1 MKTLDQYCIRL
12 TPVPAI
18 ALAIVLLCGRTS
30 IAAKPNF
37 VITIADDHGVY
48 HSSVYGAN
56 EFQTPNLQQMAKEGI
71 RFDNAYVAS
80 PACAPSR
87 AALFTGRMPY
97 SNGIVGNHEVELK
110 PGVSS
115 LLPTLLEQGYQV
127 VFHGKVGHAGRKHFG
142 QYVPDGVKILGGGGL
157 QQTMTLDQVET
168 FLQQRPEDAPP
179 LALFLGWTDTH
190 TAWPPK
196 EETRIVPEEVVIPP
210 KIFDT
215 PEARVEMTRYV
226 EGAEDIDRRVGQT
239 RRLIAKHLDVN
250 NTLVVYTS
258 DHGMPWPFAKWS
270 LYETGIR
277 TPLIAVWPGKIKPS
291 STTDAMVSWIDL
303 MPTLIDLAG
312 GTSPSGID
320 GRSFSKV
327 LFGETDKHREVIFA
341 THKGDNEKNVYP
353 IRSVRVGQWKYIRN
367 LHPEFAYTT
376 HTDVWARE
384 VPRIDG
390 HWAHA
395 GHHWQSYID
404 AAKTDPKAAAFLHDY
419 HSSPAEELYQIEK
432 DPYEQNNLAGL
443 PDHAVKLAELRAM
456 VSKRM
461 EEVGDDESLSGP
473 AQLLKDFPLPSPAGD
488 KVFDEIDGTVIMEM
502 ESTQSPLGEWK
513 ERTTLQP
520 FTGTGYLEFM
530 GNNPGV
536 GAPDSPLN
544 YEFRINT
551 PGDYWISVR
560 SHKRLTGDDGVTARS
575 DMCNDCYIRVEGD
588 YSSADPTLP
597 LQWLKKDMKFW
608 GNAADLDWKNW
619 SSKVVGDHDAIKTV
633 RYRFQAG
640 KQYRLVVSG
649 RAQRFSLDR
658 IVITRVQDQR
668 FNETGKESRW
678 VTPKPLADIENVGKD
693 KFVVWQP
700 LSISFNGPAASE
712 TDDQPNPF
720 LDYRLQVQ
728 FVGPSG
734 QSYDVPG
741 YFDGDGNGGESGN
754 KWAVKFTPD
763 EQGEWSYKASLRHG
777 SNVAVSLAG
786 DAAKA
791 VTLPGAGGT
800 IKVEPRDTSAAG
812 FLKWGRLEY
821 VGGHYLKFKDGPHWI
836 RGGADSPEN
845 FLAYAGFDNTPAS
858 HRYAD
863 HVSDWRDGDPDWN
876 NGSGKAIIGA
886 LNSLADQQVNSLYFL
901 TMNIGGDGGDVWPW
915 SGKPVRKGSPMDD
928 NRHFDL
934 GKLRQWEIVFAHAQ
948 RQGINLHFVFNEAE
962 EANKKELDDGELGI
976 ERKLYYRE
984 MIARFGH
991 HNALSWNLCE
1001 EYNIGFNL
1009 GPERV
1014 RSFAD
1019 YVNAVDPYNH
1029 PISVHSAH
1037 DPLKALKFTFGD
1049 KRFAVTSI
1057 QLNQRRIDTL
1067 VEDFRKATTAAGR
1080 PLPISMDEFTLDV
1093 GQDASWKPF
1102 DRPELHRRQK
1112 LWPTLLSGGQIEF
1125 ILEDLLKT
1133 ESFKTAKR
1141 QALWKSVAIARTFME
1156 EHLPFWEMS
1165 PADELVE
1172 GESTLKVGLGSG
1184 RSFQLD
1190 AQVFCK
1196 PGHVYAIY
1204 YPTASRT
1211 GQLDL
1216 RNDHVK
1222 FQARWYNPRNGEFEG
1237 PMVNLRAGNWVPLPV
1252 APSAPDEDWVL
1263 LLTVET
1269 E

>member
-1 MKTLDQYCIRL
+1 M
-12 TPVPAI
+12 PSI
-18 ALAIVLLCGRTS
+18 ALAIVLLCGSTAM
-30 IAAKPNF
+30 AAKPNF
-37 VITIADDHGVY
+37 VITIADDHGVH
-48 HSSVYGAN
+48 HSSVYGSS
-56 EFQTPNLQQMAKEGI
+56 EFQTPNLQRMAEEGI

-97 SNGIVGNHEVELK
+97 SNGVVGNHEIDLK
-110 PGVSS
+110 PGVVS
-115 LLPTLLEQGYQV
+115 LLPALLEQGYEV

-168 FLQQRPEDAPP
+168 FLQQRPEDAAP

-196 EETRIVPEEVVIPP
+196 EEARIAPEDVVIPP

-239 RRLIAKHLDVN
+239 RQLIAKHLDVN

-270 LYETGIR
+270 LYESGIR
-277 TPLIAVWPGKIKPS
+277 TPLIAVWPGKIQPS
-291 STTDAMVSWIDL
+291 SSTDAMVSWIDL

-320 GRSFSKV
+320 GRSFAKV
-327 LFGETDKHREVIFA
+327 LFGETDQHRDVIFA
-341 THKGDNEKNVYP
+341 THKGDKEKNVYP
-353 IRSVRVGQWKYIRN
+353 IRSVRVGKWKYIRN

-376 HTDVWARE
+376 HTDVWAKE
-384 VPRIDG
+384 SPRDPK

-395 GHHWQSYID
+395 GHHWQSYIE

-419 HSSPAEELYQIEK
+419 HSSPAEELYQIEQ
-432 DPYEQNNLAGL
+432 DPYEQNNLAGS
-443 PDHAVKLAELRAM
+443 PDHAAKLVELRAM

-461 EEVGDDESLSGP
+461 EEVGDDGSLSGP
-473 AQLLKDFPLPSPAGD
+473 PQLLNDFALPPTAGD
-488 KVFDEIDGTVIMEM
+488 KIFDEVDGTVIIEM
-502 ESTQSPLGEWK
+502 ESTQSPLGNWK
-513 ERTTLQP
+513 KRTTLDP
-520 FTGTGYLEFM
+520 FTGSSYLEFM

-544 YEFRINT
+544 YDFQINT
-551 PGDYWISVR
+551 PGDYWISIR
-560 SHKRLTGDDGVTARS
+560 SHKRLTADDGVTARS
-575 DMCNDCYIRVEGD
+575 DMCNDCYVRVEGD
-588 YSSADPTLP
+588 YVSADPTLP
-597 LQWLKKDMKFW
+597 LEWLQKDTKFW
-608 GNAADLDWKNW
+608 GNAADLNWKNW
-619 SSKVVGDHDAIKTV
+619 SSKVVGDHDMIKTV

-658 IVITRVQDQR
+658 IIITRVGDQR
-668 FNETGKESRW
+668 FNETGNESRL
-678 VTPKPLADIENVGKD
+678 VTTWQQAEVQEVGQD
-693 KFVVWQP
+693 KFAVWQP
-700 LSISFNGPAASE
+700 LSISFDGPRASE
-712 TDDQPNPF
+712 TDDSPNPF

-734 QSYDVPG
+734 QTYEVPG
-741 YFDGDGNGGESGN
+741 YFDGDGNGGKSGN
-754 KWAVKFTPD
+754 QWTVKFTPD
-763 EQGEWSYKASLRHG
+763 EQGAWNYQASLRSG
-777 SNVAVSLAG
+777 PDVAVSLM
-786 DAAKA
+786 DAPGQAANLKHA
-791 VTLPGAGGT
+791 SGTLT
-800 IKVEPRDTSAAG
+800 VQPRDDSASG
-812 FLKWGRLEY
+812 FSKWGRLEY
-821 VGGHYLKFKDGPHWI
+821 VGGHYLKFRDGPYWI
-836 RGGADSPEN
+836 RGGVDSPEN

-863 HVSDWRDGDPDWN
+863 HASDWQDGDPDWN
-876 NGSGKAIIGA
+876 GGSGKPIIGA
-886 LNSLADQQVNSLYFL
+886 INSLADQQVNSLYFL
-901 TMNIGGDGGDVWPW
+901 TMNIGGDGDDVWPW
-915 SGKPVRKGSPMDD
+915 SGKPARKGSPTDD

-934 GKLRQWEIVFAHAQ
+934 SKLRQWETVFAHAQ
-948 RQGINLHFVFNEAE
+948 RKGIHLHFVFNEAE

-984 MIARFGH
+984 MVARFGH

-1001 EYNIGFNL
+1001 EYNLGFDL

-1019 YVNAVDPYNH
+1019 YVGAVDAYDH
-1029 PISVHSAH
+1029 PITVHSAH
-1037 DPLKALKFTFGD
+1037 DPLKELEFTFGD
-1049 KRFAVTSI
+1049 PRFSMTSI

-1067 VEDFRKATTAAGR
+1067 VEDFRTATAAAGR

-1093 GQDASWKPF
+1093 GQDASWRPF

-1133 ESFKTAKR
+1133 ESFKTANR
-1141 QALWKSVAIARTFME
+1141 QALWNSVAIARTFME

-1172 GESTLKVGLGSG
+1172 GESTLKVGLGAG
-1184 RSFQLD
+1184 KSFPLD

-1204 YPTASRT
+1204 YPTASKT

-1216 RNDHVK
+1216 SSDDGK
-1222 FQARWYNPRNGEFEG
+1222 FQARWYNPRTGQFEG
-1237 PMVNLRAGNWVPLPV
+1237 TTASLHAGNWIPLPT
-1252 APSAPDEDWVL
+1252 APSAPNQDWVL
-1263 LLTVET
+1263 LLTVQNDERRN
-1269 E
+1269 ER